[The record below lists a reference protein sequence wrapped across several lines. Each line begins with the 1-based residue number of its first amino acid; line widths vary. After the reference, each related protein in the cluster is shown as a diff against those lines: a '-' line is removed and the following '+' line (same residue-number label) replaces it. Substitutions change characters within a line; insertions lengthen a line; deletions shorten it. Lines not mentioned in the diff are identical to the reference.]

1 VAWRGAG
8 DAAMIPL
15 EQMTDEEF
23 ERTLW
28 TFSIANWACT
38 VLRAFCASTER
49 ARATPRATAI
59 SGSRGLRWR
68 SWLRNSKAAR
78 SRSTSD
84 CSLLCRRKSA
94 AATGQLGYFPSVP
107 FLIVPFL
114 IRPLFRMAMW
124 PALITSA
131 TANSTNRTIQSESQG
146 TPKTGR
152 KVKSCVSARK
162 HS

>member
-1 VAWRGAG
+1 
-8 DAAMIPL
+8 
-15 EQMTDEEF
+15 
-23 ERTLW
+23 
-28 TFSIANWACT
+28 
-38 VLRAFCASTER
+38 
-49 ARATPRATAI
+49 
-59 SGSRGLRWR
+59 
-68 SWLRNSKAAR
+68 
-78 SRSTSD
+78 
-84 CSLLCRRKSA
+84 
-94 AATGQLGYFPSVP
+94 
-107 FLIVPFL
+107 LIVPFL